1 MTNYEAMRLMDKDEL
16 VEFLSSI
23 VDGEAIRIMDKDE
36 LVKFLS
42 SIMDC
47 EKCPAYLSASEK
59 FCDGQRDC
67 VDAILNW
74 LNAESD
80 DDTVVEHSEGQT
92 INISHANDEI
102 HHPDHY
108 TWKGAECKKVIEI
121 MTHGL
126 SGAEAYYMGDIIK
139 YLYRY
144 PKKGTLK
151 SDLMKA
157 EEYTKFLR
165 ELFTR

>member
-1 MTNYEAMRLMDKDEL
+1 MTNC
-16 VEFLSSI
+16 
-23 VDGEAIRIMDKDE
+23 EAIRIMDKDE
-36 LVKFLS
+36 LAKLLS
-42 SIMDC
+42 SIMDGK
-47 EKCPAYLSASEK
+47 KCPASEK

-67 VDAILNW
+67 VDAILEW

-80 DDTVVEHSEGQT
+80 
-92 INISHANDEI
+92 
-102 HHPDHY
+102 Y
-108 TWKGAECKKVIEI
+108 
-121 MTHGL
+121 
-126 SGAEAYYMGDIIK
+126 IK

>member
-1 MTNYEAMRLMDKDEL
+1 MENRTILFQGKKIDVDDEP
-16 VEFLSSI
+16 
-23 VDGEAIRIMDKDE
+23 GET
-36 LVKFLS
+36 
-42 SIMDC
+42 
-47 EKCPAYLSASEK
+47 
-59 FCDGQRDC
+59 
-67 VDAILNW
+67 
-74 LNAESD
+74 SD
-80 DDTVVEHSEGQT
+80 M
-92 INISHANDEI
+92 I

-126 SGAEAYYMGDIIK
+126 SGAEAYYMGNIIK

-165 ELFTR
+165 ELLTL